1 MVKRTFST
9 HSASSA
15 RWQSAGALAMVAGRC
30 VRAWPRTGTIGLIA
44 ATRCSPAI
52 LPDGKQVLGHR
63 NPLPPACPRL
73 YVGTSRGLLIFMKTI
88 YSGVTLVYARSSF
101 LFFSDIHYSPAGIYI
116 FPADVSLEAGAF
128 GGDSLRFSIARTYG
142 HRSYGNQR
150 QVHDS
155 RDTPRT
161 FYRRGF

>member
-63 NPLPPACPRL
+63 NPLPSACPRP
-73 YVGTSRGLLIFMKTI
+73 YVGTSRE
-88 YSGVTLVYARSSF
+88 ASSF
-101 LFFSDIHYSPAGIYI
+101 WRDYLLWGYSCMVDQVFF
-116 FPADVSLEAGAF
+116 FF
-128 GGDSLRFSIARTYG
+128 RTY
-142 HRSYGNQR
+142 
-150 QVHDS
+150 
-155 RDTPRT
+155 
-161 FYRRGF
+161 